1 MLRVTPIH
9 FTDHLGSWTSL
20 LEALGLVHAVNS
32 DGWHEFDSASGRV
45 RLHATD
51 ADHPSGTTLLS
62 FEVGDLDE
70 FTRRTREAGTAVV
83 MTEEGHGSTAT
94 ITGPDGLSF
103 PVTAQSPRPEPAQAD
118 PALQVLVLW
127 MTPEPQGPAE
137 TLRNIG
143 ARPQIA
149 SDSGGW
155 VQFRAKNGGL
165 VATHSGTR
173 AFATLSFEYDD
184 DAEVL
189 LTRLQ
194 TAGLGASLVDES
206 YGRTVLVEHPD
217 GGEPIWINEAQQD
230 LYGYHRLAGAGG
242 E

>member
-1 MLRVTPIH
+1 MLRVTPIQ
-9 FTDHLGSWTSL
+9 FTDHIGPWTTL
-20 LEALGLVHAVNS
+20 LEALGLVHAVNAN
-32 DGWHEFDSASGRV
+32 GWREFDAASGRV

-51 ADHPSGTTLLS
+51 DDHPSGTTLLS

-70 FTRRTREAGTAVV
+70 FSRRTCEAGTAVV
-83 MTEEGHGSTAT
+83 MTEEGHGRTAT

-103 PVTAQSPRPEPAQAD
+103 SVTVQATRPEPAAAD
-118 PALQVLVLW
+118 PAVQVLVLW
-127 MTPEPQGPAE
+127 MTPEPHGPAE

-165 VATHSGTR
+165 VATHSGSR
-173 AFATLSFEYDD
+173 AFATLSFEYDG
-184 DAEVL
+184 DAQAL

-194 TAGLGASLVDES
+194 AAGLEASLVDES
-206 YGRTVLVEHPD
+206 YGRTVLVDNPD

-230 LYGYHRLAGAGG
+230 LYGYHRITG
-242 E
+242 

>member
-1 MLRVTPIH
+1 MLRVTPIQ
-9 FTDHLGSWTSL
+9 FTDHIGPWTTL
-20 LEALGLVHAVNS
+20 LEALGLVHAINE
-32 DGWHEFDSASGRV
+32 DGWHEFDAASGRV

-103 PVTAQSPRPEPAQAD
+103 SVTVQPTRPAPAAAD
-118 PALQVLVLW
+118 PAVQVLVLW
-127 MTPEPQGPAE
+127 MTPEPHGPAE

-155 VQFRAKNGGL
+155 VQFQAKNGGL

-173 AFATLSFEYDD
+173 AFPALSFEYDG

-189 LTRLQ
+189 LSRLQ
-194 TAGLGASLVDES
+194 AAGLEASLVDES
-206 YGRTVLVEHPD
+206 YGRTVLVDNPD

-230 LYGYHRLAGAGG
+230 LYGYHRVQA
-242 E
+242 